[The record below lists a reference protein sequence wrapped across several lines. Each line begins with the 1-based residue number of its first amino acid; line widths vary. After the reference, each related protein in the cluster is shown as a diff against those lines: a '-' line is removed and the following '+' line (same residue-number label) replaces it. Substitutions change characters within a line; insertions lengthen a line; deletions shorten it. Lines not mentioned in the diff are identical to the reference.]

1 LPSDTGAA
9 EGGRGRLAGR
19 VALISGAA
27 RGQGAAEARLFV
39 AEGAQVVVADVLEAE
54 GRALAAQLGS
64 SAAFFAL
71 DVREQT
77 AWQAAVAFGE
87 ARFGPIDILVNNA
100 AVTGAGG
107 VRDVTLDSY
116 LDTIAVNQL
125 GCLLGMQ
132 SVVPSM
138 ERAGGGSIVNVSSTS
153 GLIAYTGTIA
163 YVASKWAVRGMTKAA
178 ALDLAPLGIRVNSI
192 HPGPVDTPMIHPDGM
207 GDDEF
212 QSRWRQVVPLAR
224 AAQPVEIARVVLFL
238 ASSDSSYMTGAELAV
253 DGGRTAGLTSPR
265 I

>member
-1 LPSDTGAA
+1 MAGNEVA
-9 EGGRGRLAGR
+9 RGRLARR
-19 VALISGAA
+19 VAIISGAA

-39 AEGAQVVVADVLEAE
+39 AEGAEVVVADVLEAE
-54 GRALAAQLGS
+54 GRGLAAELGAG
-64 SAAFFAL
+64 AAFFTL
-71 DVREQT
+71 DVRDQS
-77 AWQAAVAFGE
+77 AWNAAVAFGE

-107 VRDVTLDSY
+107 VTDVTLESY

-138 ERAGGGSIVNVSSTS
+138 VRAGGGSIVNVSSTS
-153 GLIAYTGTIA
+153 GLIAYTGSIA

-178 ALDLAPLGIRVNSI
+178 ALDLASLGIRVNSI

-207 GDDEF
+207 DDDEF

-224 AAQPVEIARVVLFL
+224 AAQPIEIARVALFL
-238 ASSDSSYMTGAELAV
+238 ASNDSSFMTGSELAV